1 LLRRAHQSGSPA
13 IVEGRKKAGPA
24 NEKGDAIEKFRA
36 ADTSA
41 DAGDSPA
48 VAKARALFA
57 SGVITV
63 EELEVLVQRDADFCA
78 EAAKLDG
85 DPQRPATGRCRHRA
99 ESPGPGGNDLRP
111 QSPQPLAGSPPPAA
125 PSSAD
130 AAPALGLGTPASPKA
145 PNVVSRRR
153 SYSVG
158 AVVGLGFTREAPRDS
173 PAEDAAKSP
182 AAAGT
187 STSKAAVSRTTA
199 TRDGARSGGGGGSGG
214 SSVEPRRRRAG
225 SVGRSSPGGGV

>member
-1 LLRRAHQSGSPA
+1 MLRRAHQSGSPA

-24 NEKGDAIEKFRA
+24 NEKGDAIEKFKA
-36 ADTSA
+36 VDTSA

-85 DPQRPATGRCRHRA
+85 DPQRPATGRCRNRA
-99 ESPGPGGNDLRP
+99 DSPGPGGNDLRP
-111 QSPQPLAGSPPPAA
+111 LSPQPLAGSPPPAA
-125 PSSAD
+125 PSSAG
-130 AAPALGLGTPASPKA
+130 AAPALGLD
-145 PNVVSRRR
+145 
-153 SYSVG
+153 
-158 AVVGLGFTREAPRDS
+158 RDL

-199 TRDGARSGGGGGSGG
+199 TLDGARSGGGGGSGG